1 MEHLFNTQL
10 LFNGEELNYEVH
22 FENETYTFQPLKT
35 GAPVIL
41 LKREQD
47 EWHSANEM
55 NVGLKEWAITKL
67 DNYLMAQH

>member
-1 MEHLFNTQL
+1 MEHLFNTHL
-10 LFNGEELNYEVH
+10 VFNGEVINYEVH

-35 GAPVIL
+35 GAPIIL

-47 EWHSANEM
+47 EWHCANEV
-55 NVGLKEWAITKL
+55 NEDLKASAVTQL